1 MIDFAALGRRFAA
14 HPDLMTRPMG
24 AMSADD
30 IRLMACLFWDKPSV
44 DLAFVGQELAQID
57 LLQTPVREMSKAQIR
72 ALQGVF
78 REGVNLWE
86 AAHDEIPF

>member
-14 HPDLMTRPMG
+14 HPALMTRPLG
-24 AMSADD
+24 AMSAED
-30 IRLMACLFWDKPSV
+30 IQLMACLFWDKPTV
-44 DLAFVGQELAQID
+44 DLPFVGRELAELD
-57 LLQTPVREMSKAQIR
+57 LLQAPIREMSRAQIR

-86 AAHDEIPF
+86 AAHDETPI